1 MKSVLATITFL
12 AASFVAGASAQA
24 ASERVTVTG
33 EIIDTF
39 CYLSG
44 VMGGPEAVVGTA
56 HHKCALWCAAG
67 GIPVGVLG
75 DDGSVYMVLSVGEDT
90 TSVTPPTL
98 FHLQSH
104 RVTVEGDFVERDGI
118 KYLMVSQVVNDE
130 GIVNQTHEDFGIVPP
145 FAHPEQ

>member
-1 MKSVLATITFL
+1 MRRKPVLAAAL
-12 AASFVAGASAQA
+12 AAGLALGLSAEA
-24 ASERVTVTG
+24 APQRVSVTG
-33 EIIDTF
+33 EVIDTF

-75 DDGSVYMVLSVGEDT
+75 DDGTVYMVLKVGEDT

-98 FHLQSH
+98 FLLQSH
-104 RVTVEGDFVERDGI
+104 RVTVEGDYVERDGI
-118 KYLMVSQVVNDE
+118 KYLMISQVVDDE
-130 GIVNQTHEDFGIVPP
+130 GIVNLSHEDFGVVPP
-145 FAHPEQ
+145 FAVPK